1 MVLYL
6 SSQREPLKSKKVNIA
21 GWSSLV
27 ARRAHNPKVVGSN
40 PAPATTKQVEF
51 FEFNLLFCVHIKVGS
66 AALAAGS
73 AAEVSMCLSC
83 IYHTAFALEELED
96 LQGKN
101 GHFCNFARLRLHRI
115 RRISCLLPGKK
126 RKTFPFYNKN
136 VLAKTVFFCYTL
148 ANEYSCNRRMLWK
161 RMY

>member
-40 PAPATTKQVEF
+40 PAPATTEQVEF
-51 FEFNLLFCVHIKVGS
+51 FKFNLLFCVHIKVGS
-66 AALAAGS
+66 AALAAGCG
-73 AAEVSMCLSC
+73 AEVVCVC
-83 IYHTAFALEELED
+83 HAFIILVLPQKELED

-101 GHFCNFARLRLHRI
+101 GHFCNFARLRLHCI
-115 RRISCLLPGKK
+115 QKISCLLPGKK
-126 RKTFPFYNKN
+126 NKTFPFYNKN

>member
-51 FEFNLLFCVHIKVGS
+51 FKFNLLFCVHIKVGIRVNAIAPGFFAS
-66 AALAAGS
+66 EQNAKLLFNEDGTPTERTKKILAA
-73 AAEVSMCLSC
+73 
-83 IYHTAFALEELED
+83 TPWD
-96 LQGKN
+96 
-101 GHFCNFARLRLHRI
+101 
-115 RRISCLLPGKK
+115 
-126 RKTFPFYNKN
+126 
-136 VLAKTVFFCYTL
+136 TL
-148 ANEYSCNRRMLWK
+148 ATAKKTLWAHCCFC
-161 RMY
+161 